1 MNNNNNE
8 VIGWGDSFI
17 AEENEFTLI
26 SPGNYPFTVKGM
38 ERKIYDGNGKIPNGT
53 PYAEVKCEVTGP
65 EGTTSIIERL
75 YLLRRMQWKLTQ
87 FFQSIG
93 QPVVVGQPFQPNWGT
108 VVGAKGTAEVEVNE
122 YNDKNGNP
130 QKNNRI
136 KNFLEPGE
144 NTQGPNQPA
153 ETAQQPTTQAPQ
165 APQMPQQNAQ
175 PQQPQTPPANNQW
188 SGGAAF

>member
-17 AEENEFTLI
+17 AEENKFTLI
-26 SPGNYPFTVKGM
+26 SPGNHPFTVKSM
-38 ERKIYDGNGKIPNGT
+38 DRKIYDGNGKIPNGT

-65 EGTTSIIERL
+65 EGTASIIERL

-93 QPVVVGQPFQPNWGT
+93 QPVVVGQPFQPNWST

-144 NTQGPNQPA
+144 GTQGSTQPTGA
-153 ETAQQPTTQAPQ
+153 AQATAQTPQ

-188 SGGAAF
+188 GGGAAF